1 MFEWIFYPWMISNAY
16 TLLIIYA
23 RVYITPIYIYS
34 MLVLFIDCWGSNL
47 SIQAGVGKLNGDL
60 LQPSGIRYKF
70 WSFSV
75 RYLISLAYWKGLI
88 SGVKLSIVIPQA
100 IGISL
105 RYSHRN
111 NVFQARIMPF
121 IGDCCTADEQVVDK
135 SMKVFSLIVIAPK
148 LKDIQKKL

>member
-23 RVYITPIYIYS
+23 RVDLTPMYIVFLSCLLIVEEVIHQFKLKLESS
-34 MLVLFIDCWGSNL
+34 MGS
-47 SIQAGVGKLNGDL
+47 L
-60 LQPSGIRYKF
+60 LQPSGISYEF

-88 SGVKLSIVIPQA
+88 SRVKLSVVVPQA

-105 RYSHRN
+105 CNR
-111 NVFQARIMPF
+111 
-121 IGDCCTADEQVVDK
+121 IGDSTGEFLVLVLWG
-135 SMKVFSLIVIAPK
+135 FSIG
-148 LKDIQKKL
+148 IQLLWVALFLLFLCRVWGMFAW